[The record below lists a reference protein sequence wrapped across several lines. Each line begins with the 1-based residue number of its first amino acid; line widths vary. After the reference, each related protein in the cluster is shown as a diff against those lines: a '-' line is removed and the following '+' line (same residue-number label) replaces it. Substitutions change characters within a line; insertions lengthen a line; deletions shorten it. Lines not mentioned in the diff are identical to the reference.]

1 MSNAFKIFS
10 IWHNDIQ
17 TKIVIYGDADN
28 QEDYR
33 DLVYLYWAELYESLL
48 FVVAVLSPSVGS
60 DSLWPHGL

>member
-1 MSNAFKIFS
+1 M
-10 IWHNDIQ
+10 
-17 TKIVIYGDADN
+17 ADN

-48 FVVAVLSPSVGS
+48 FIVAVLSRSVGS